1 MTSEF
6 SADSAPQDPT
16 IATGHEF
23 DPYLAKGE
31 VQHPDQ
37 TDPHF
42 GHLITA
48 MVTPFTKDDR
58 VDFKAFEALAAKLVD
73 EGNDSLVVSGT
84 TGETSTLEDYEKADL
99 VRAAK
104 SAVGERA
111 KIIAGTSTNHTS
123 HDLEMASKAERAGAD
138 GQLVVT
144 PYYNKPSQ
152 DGVLAHCRAV
162 ADAADLPMMVYDIP
176 GRTGIPIATETILRL
191 AEHPRIMSLK
201 DAKNDITATTEVLTK
216 TGLEVY
222 SGDDQNVLAW
232 MAMGAAG
239 VVSVTAHVAAPSF
252 RRMVDAVLNY
262 DLKEA
267 RIAHSELGPVIRA
280 LMTRVQGAVSSK
292 LVLNWMGFPI
302 NTDVRLPLVQANKAE
317 QELVLA
323 DLREAGWKL

>member
-1 MTSEF
+1 
-6 SADSAPQDPT
+6 
-16 IATGHEF
+16 
-23 DPYLAKGE
+23 
-31 VQHPDQ
+31 
-37 TDPHF
+37 
-42 GHLITA
+42 
-48 MVTPFTKDDR
+48 
-58 VDFKAFEALAAKLVD
+58 
-73 EGNDSLVVSGT
+73 
-84 TGETSTLEDYEKADL
+84 
-99 VRAAK
+99 
-104 SAVGERA
+104 
-111 KIIAGTSTNHTS
+111 
-123 HDLEMASKAERAGAD
+123 
-138 GQLVVT
+138 
-144 PYYNKPSQ
+144 
-152 DGVLAHCRAV
+152 V

>member
-6 SADSAPQDPT
+6 ASDGAPQDHGS
-16 IATGHEF
+16 ATGHEF

-58 VDFKAFEALAAKLVD
+58 VDFKAFEALAVKLVD

-104 SAVGERA
+104 SAVGDRA

-144 PYYNKPSQ
+144 PTTTSP
-152 DGVLAHCRAV
+152 
-162 ADAADLPMMVYDIP
+162 P
-176 GRTGIPIATETILRL
+176 RTGCSR
-191 AEHPRIMSLK
+191 
-201 DAKNDITATTEVLTK
+201 TTVPWPEPLTC
-216 TGLEVY
+216 
-222 SGDDQNVLAW
+222 
-232 MAMGAAG
+232 
-239 VVSVTAHVAAPSF
+239 
-252 RRMVDAVLNY
+252 R
-262 DLKEA
+262 
-267 RIAHSELGPVIRA
+267 
-280 LMTRVQGAVSSK
+280 
-292 LVLNWMGFPI
+292 
-302 NTDVRLPLVQANKAE
+302 
-317 QELVLA
+317 
-323 DLREAGWKL
+323 

>member
-1 MTSEF
+1 MASQNE
-6 SADSAPQDPT
+6 
-16 IATGHEF
+16 IAREF
-23 DPYLAKGE
+23 DPYLAQGQ

-48 MVTPFTKDDR
+48 VVTPFTKDDR
-58 VDFKAFEALAAKLVD
+58 IDFKAFESLAAKLVD

-104 SAVGERA
+104 SAVGDRA

-123 HDLEMASKAERAGAD
+123 HDLEMAARAERAGAD

-152 DGVLAHCRAV
+152 DGVHAHITAV
-162 ADAADLPMMVYDIP
+162 ADAADLPLMIYDIP
-176 GRTGIPIATETILRL
+176 GRTGIPIATETLLKL

-216 TGLEVY
+216 TDLEVY

-239 VVSVTAHVAAPSF
+239 VVSVTSHVAAPTF

-267 RIAHSELGPVIRA
+267 RIAHGELGPVIRA
-280 LMTRVQGAVSSK
+280 LMTRVQGAVACK
-292 LVLNWMGFPI
+292 LVLNWMEFAI
-302 NTDVRLPLVQANKAE
+302 NTDVRLPLVQANEDEKK
-317 QELVLA
+317 LVLA
-323 DLREAGWKL
+323 DLREAGWNL

>member
-1 MTSEF
+1 MASDNEP
-6 SADSAPQDPT
+6 ALD
-16 IATGHEF
+16 F
-23 DPYLAKGE
+23 DPYLAEGE
-31 VQHPDQ
+31 VKHPDQ

-48 MVTPFTKDDR
+48 MVTPFTEDDR
-58 VDFKAFEALAAKLVD
+58 IDYEAFEALAVKLVD

-84 TGETSTLEDYEKADL
+84 TGETSTLEDHEKEGL

-104 SAVGERA
+104 SAVGDRA

-123 HDLEMASKAERAGAD
+123 HDLEMAKRAERAGAD

-152 DGVLAHCRAV
+152 DGVCAHYRAV
-162 ADAADLPMMVYDIP
+162 ADAVDLPLMIYDIP
-176 GRTGIPIATETILRL
+176 GRSGIAIATETILEL

-216 TGLEVY
+216 TDLEIY

-239 VVSVTAHVAAPSF
+239 VVSVTSHVAAPTF
-252 RRMVDAVLNY
+252 RRMIDAVLNY
-262 DLKEA
+262 ELRDA

-292 LVLNWMGFPI
+292 LALSWLGFPI
-302 NTDVRLPLVQANKAE
+302 RTDVRLPLVEANGHEK
-317 QELVLA
+317 ELVLA
-323 DLREAGWKL
+323 DLREAGWNL

>member
-1 MTSEF
+1 MASDTEL
-6 SADSAPQDPT
+6 T
-16 IATGHEF
+16 HEF
-23 DPYLAKGE
+23 DLHLTEGE

-37 TDPHF
+37 TDPYF

-48 MVTPFTKDDR
+48 MVTPFTEDDR
-58 VDFKAFEALAAKLVD
+58 VDYEAFEALAEKLVD
-73 EGNDSLVVSGT
+73 EGNDALVVSGT
-84 TGETSTLEDYEKADL
+84 TGETSTLEDHEKEGL

-104 SAVGERA
+104 SAVGDRA

-123 HDLEMASKAERAGAD
+123 HDLEMARRAERAGAD

-152 DGVLAHCRAV
+152 DGVLAHYTAV
-162 ADAADLPMMVYDIP
+162 ADAVDLPLMIYDIP
-176 GRTGIPIATETILRL
+176 GRTGIPIATDTLLQL
-191 AEHPRIMSLK
+191 AEHPKIMALK

-216 TGLEVY
+216 TELEVY

-239 VVSVTAHVAAPSF
+239 VVSVTSHVAAPHF
-252 RRMVDAVLNY
+252 RRMIDAVLDY

-267 RIAHSELGPVIRA
+267 RIVHGELGPVIRA

-292 LVLNWMGFPI
+292 LVLDWLGFPI
-302 NTDVRLPLVQANKAE
+302 RTDVRLPLVQANAAE
-317 QELVLA
+317 QELILA
-323 DLREAGWKL
+323 DLREAGWDL